1 MLFNIFKKKNKD
13 LIVPSKT
20 KIDELLPIGSV
31 VSVLNMDHRAMIIGI
46 KQICLDDNHEY
57 DYVAIPYPEGQVGIN
72 SQIIFNNED
81 ISHISF
87 IGYQDSEHFAFI
99 EEIKNNGVD

>member
-31 VSVLNMDHRAMIIGI
+31 VSVLNMDHRVMIIGI

-87 IGYQDSEHFAFI
+87 IGYQDSEHFTFI